1 MRPSKIILFS
11 QLLAVVMMILVGCGA
26 PTPAKP
32 GEQTGSSSNNES
44 MNSSSG
50 NSTRASSG
58 SELSTDLSG
67 IKDITV
73 AANGGKIE
81 RAIRDVIGPKF
92 KEKTG
97 ISINFIAGLSG
108 EILSKVELQK
118 NAPQIDVAF
127 YVPLDVKRAQDKG
140 LVEEIGSTHIPNY
153 AHLDQRF
160 IAVDGV
166 GAPVFGL
173 TIAPLYNTEIFAKNG
188 WKAPESWND
197 LINAQYGGK
206 TVIAD
211 IGNDWGFTVLYN
223 LALANGGSLDDLT
236 PGLEKA
242 KELARFSNTFYKNST
257 QMMPAFQQGEGVI
270 GVMGSYATADLAVSG
285 LPVKMIVPKEGAP
298 LQAFSATIV
307 KGTPKK
313 AAAEAFIDYLLSDEA
328 QTLIA
333 KEAFYPVVQGVSI
346 DPQYVDIIGYT
357 KDDPLYRPDILKL
370 AEIRS
375 TWVDRWNQ
383 EVIPQLGKGVK

>member
-1 MRPSKIILFS
+1 MRQTKVILLT
-11 QLLAVVMMILVGCGA
+11 QLLVVLVMILVGCGA

-32 GEQTGSSSNNES
+32 GESISPSANNES
-44 MNSSSG
+44 MKSSTDNLSKE
-50 NSTRASSG
+50 TTG
-58 SELSTDLSG
+58 SAVSTDLSG

-140 LVEEIGSTHIPNY
+140 LIEEIDSTNVPNY
-153 AHLDQRF
+153 AHLDERF
-160 IAVDGV
+160 IAVDGA

-173 TIAPLYNTEIFAKNG
+173 TIAPLYNTEVFAKNG
-188 WKAPESWND
+188 WKTPVSWND
-197 LINAQYGGK
+197 LINPQYGGK

-223 LALANGGSLDDLT
+223 LALANGGTLDDLT

-285 LPVKMIVPKEGAP
+285 LPVKMIVPKEGSP

-328 QTLIA
+328 QALIA
-333 KEAFYPVVQGVSI
+333 KEAFYPVVQSVGI
-346 DPQYVDIIGYT
+346 DPQYVDIIGYS

-383 EVIPQLGKGVK
+383 EIIPLLGKGIK